1 MGTKTSNPST
11 FKGLSENKSVLLD
24 LREFSYLL
32 SHIFFLINT
41 LASVFLSR
49 KMSWHHTVMLVQQ
62 SPGDSNPHG
71 FLPSKL
77 LRSRDLSPLI
87 QGTELPCF

>member
-49 KMSWHHTVMLVQQ
+49 KMSWHHTVMLVLVQV
-62 SPGDSNPHG
+62 
-71 FLPSKL
+71 
-77 LRSRDLSPLI
+77 I
-87 QGTELPCF
+87 QTHMASYPVSC